1 MRFLYLVLVL
11 LVTTRIFAVIAK
23 RLKLPPIVGELVSGI
38 ALGYFLYHF
47 QDVFPLLWEV
57 TQGEAFEALA
67 DLGMFFLMLLAGV
80 RMSPLDFKKT
90 SSSAPAVA
98 FGGMLVP
105 IISGTLIGLMFFPE
119 SPFKMVQSWFLGTA
133 LAITA
138 VPVTIRMLM
147 EFNKLDTAEGK
158 TIVAAALWD
167 DLLSLFILALLLAT
181 INNGGTLS
189 FTPALWLPLLGK
201 VLLFFAITI
210 PVGHYLFPLI
220 GSHLKATE
228 IPDIDFSMLL
238 IAALAYAVLA
248 EMLDLHFII
257 GAFVAGMFFH
267 PAVVEQ
273 KVYDRVD
280 KQTSGI
286 TSGFLAPIFFVSIG
300 FHLDLTALASIP
312 GFVTLLIIVAL
323 LSKLVGAGVCARA
336 TGHDTQES
344 LRIGVAMSGRGA
356 VEIVLAGVALRA
368 GLFNH
373 PDPTPSIITGL
384 FSAIVIMAIVTSI
397 VTPLILAFLIRYQE
411 RSEA

>member
-11 LVTTRIFAVIAK
+11 LTVTRVFAVLAK
-23 RLKLPPIVGELVSGI
+23 RLNLPPIVGELVSGI
-38 ALGYFLYHF
+38 ALGLFLHQF
-47 QDVFPLLWEV
+47 QGSFPLLWEV

-90 SSSAPAVA
+90 SSSAPTVAV
-98 FGGMLVP
+98 GGMLVP
-105 IISGTLIGLMFFPE
+105 IIAGTAIGLMLFPE
-119 SPFKMVQSWFLGTA
+119 SDFKTVQSWFLGTA
-133 LAITA
+133 LAVTA

-147 EFNKLDTAEGK
+147 EFNRLDTEEGK

-167 DLLSLFILALLLAT
+167 DLLSLFILALLLAA
-181 INNGGTLS
+181 ISNGGTLS
-189 FTPALWLPLLGK
+189 FSLELWGPLLAK

-210 PVGHYLFPLI
+210 PVGYYLFPLI
-220 GSHLKATE
+220 GRYLKYID

-238 IAALAYAVLA
+238 IASLAYAVLA
-248 EMLDLHFII
+248 ELLGLHFII

-273 KVYDRVD
+273 KIYDRVER
-280 KQTSGI
+280 QTSGI

-300 FHLDLTALASIP
+300 FHLNLTALVSIP
-312 GFVTLLIIVAL
+312 GFVALLITVAL
-323 LSKLVGAGVCARA
+323 LSKLIGAGFCARA

-356 VEIVLAGVALRA
+356 VEIVLAGVALQA

-373 PDPTPSIITGL
+373 PEPTPPIISGL
-384 FSAIVIMAIVTSI
+384 FSAIVIMAIATSI
-397 VTPLILAFLIRYQE
+397 ITPLLLAFLIRLHGVDKQ
-411 RSEA
+411 